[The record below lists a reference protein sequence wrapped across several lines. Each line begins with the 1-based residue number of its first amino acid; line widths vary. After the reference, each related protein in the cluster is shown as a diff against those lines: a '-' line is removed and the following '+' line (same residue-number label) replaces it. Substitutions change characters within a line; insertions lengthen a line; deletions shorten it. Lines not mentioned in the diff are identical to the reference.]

1 MTSSLPLTDEQLVER
16 NGYLT
21 TTGRVSGRPHEIEIW
36 FGVAPDRRTVYLLS
50 GGGDQSDWVRNLDRD
65 GAVTFRILGVT
76 YEGTARRG
84 SDAEDQ
90 AARASLATKYYRWSG
105 GELPNDW
112 SRSALPVVIELEK

>member
-1 MTSSLPLTDEQLVER
+1 MTVSLPLTDEQFAER

-21 TTGRVSGRPHEIEIW
+21 TAGRVSGQPHEIEIW

-50 GGGDQSDWVRNLDRD
+50 GGGERADWVRNIDRD

-76 YEGTARRG
+76 YEATAHRA
-84 SDAEDQ
+84 SDAEAQ
-90 AARASLATKYYRWSG
+90 AARESLAAKYYGWSG

-112 SRSALPVVIELEK
+112 SRTALPIVIDLG